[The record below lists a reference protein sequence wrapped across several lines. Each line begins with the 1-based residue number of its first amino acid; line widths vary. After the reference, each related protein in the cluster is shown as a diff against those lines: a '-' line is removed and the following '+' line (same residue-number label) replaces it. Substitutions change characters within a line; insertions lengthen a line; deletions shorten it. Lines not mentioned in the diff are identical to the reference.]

1 MFVFWLAVVC
11 MVAVSLFV
19 VLRPLLRRQ
28 AKHGIDA
35 TVARVNIF
43 RNRLQEMETEVS
55 NGVMSSDD
63 AEVARTELARTLLQE
78 TDTVNIAHIDP
89 KLNPSRHWWSA
100 GVIAVLVPVLAVF
113 LYLRLGTPAFVG
125 SMVSPHEGSAGG
137 KEHNAAIE
145 DMVKRLA
152 DRLEQNPDDPEGWM
166 MLVNSYMTLG
176 RHEDALKAIQR
187 LYQITGDQP
196 PVLVR
201 YADVLATVKGGDL
214 SGQPSELVQKALKLD
229 PENAMGLW
237 LAGMAAAQSGNPGT
251 AIDYWQRLLPLLAS
265 DQASQKEVS
274 DLIARARE
282 QMGGAAVTTVPAS
295 TAGTEVAAAVPA
307 NSALT
312 IKVSL
317 SPGISQDISPGQA
330 LFIVAK
336 AVNGPPM
343 PVAVIRKTAADLPLE
358 VTMDDNN
365 AMMPSRKLSSF
376 VLVDVSARISPS
388 GNAIPQSGDLVSA
401 TLSVSPGQPDPV
413 VLVIDRKVP

>member
-1 MFVFWLAVVC
+1 MLVFWLVIVC

-19 VLRPLLRRQ
+19 VLRPLLGRQ

-43 RNRLQEMETEVS
+43 RNRLQEMETDVS
-55 NGVMSSDD
+55 SGVMSSTD

-78 TDTVNIAHIDP
+78 TDTVNSAHIDP
-89 KLNPSRHWWSA
+89 KLNSSRHWWSA

-113 LYLRLGTPAFVG
+113 MYLRLGTPAFVG
-125 SMVSPHEGSAGG
+125 SMVSPHGGSAGG

-152 DRLEQNPDDPEGWM
+152 DRLEQNPGDPDGWM
-166 MLVNSYMTLG
+166 MLVNSYMTLN
-176 RHEDALKAIQR
+176 RYEDALKAIQR

-229 PENAMGLW
+229 PENVMGLW
-237 LAGMAAAQSGNPGT
+237 LAGMAAAQSGDPGT
-251 AIDYWQRLLPLLAS
+251 AIDYWQRLMPLLAA

-274 DLIARARE
+274 GLIARARE
-282 QMGGAAVTTVPAS
+282 QMGGVTETPAPVS
-295 TAGTEVAAAVPA
+295 TPGTEVAATVPA
-307 NSALT
+307 KSALT

-317 SPGISQDISPGQA
+317 SAGISQDVSPGEA

-376 VLVDVSARISPS
+376 VLVEVSARISHS
-388 GNAIPQSGDLVSA
+388 GNAIPQPGDLVSA
-401 TLSVSPGQPDPV
+401 TLSVSPGQHDPV